1 METIKVLIADDHPI
15 FLMGL
20 KEVIETDHDLAV
32 VAGAPNGQEAVRL
45 TQLHQPHV
53 VVLDIDMPRLNG
65 LQAAEQLLQRLP
77 TLPII
82 LLTMHKERDPFMRA
96 LEIGISGYVLKENA
110 VSDIVHAIRMVQSG
124 QPYLSPEMSSYL
136 LKRSTKTLRPTTAA
150 TQGTDPL
157 APLSPAERRVLELV
171 AQYKSSQEIADALFI
186 SEKTVFNH
194 RANMAFKLHLSGK
207 NSLLRFALEHLR

>member
-20 KEVIETDHDLAV
+20 KEVIESDEELHV
-32 VAGAPNGQEAVRL
+32 VASVSNGQEAVRL
-45 TQLHQPHV
+45 TQLHQPDV

-65 LQAAEQLLQRLP
+65 LEAARQLLQGQPDLP
-77 TLPII
+77 VV

-110 VSDIVHAIRMVQSG
+110 VSDIVYAIRMVQSG
-124 QPYLSPEMSSYL
+124 QHYLSPEMSSYL
-136 LKRSTKTLRPTTAA
+136 LKRSARTAPA
-150 TQGTDPL
+150 AAPRLADPL
-157 APLSPAERRVLELV
+157 AVLSPAERRVLELV
-171 AQYKSSQEIADALFI
+171 AQYKSSREIADELFI

-194 RANMAFKLHLSGK
+194 RANMAIKLQLSGK
-207 NSLLRFALEHLR
+207 NSLLRFAIEHLS

>member
-20 KEVIETDHDLAV
+20 KEVIETDEDLRV
-32 VAGAPNGQEAVRL
+32 VAWAPNGQEAVRL
-45 TQLHQPHV
+45 TQLHQPDV

-65 LQAAEQLLQRLP
+65 LQAAEQLLQLLP

-110 VSDIVHAIRMVQSG
+110 VSAIVYAIRMVQSG
-124 QPYLSPEMSSYL
+124 QHYLSPEMSSYL
-136 LKRSTKTLRPTTAA
+136 LNKSAKTARPTTAG
-150 TQGTDPL
+150 TQVNDPL

-171 AQYKSSQEIADALFI
+171 AQYKSSKEIADELFI

-194 RANMAFKLHLSGK
+194 RANMALKLNLSGK
-207 NSLLRFALEHLR
+207 NSLLRFALEHLS